1 MCFNVSFCAFFEDDK
16 EDEAHDEEDDEE
28 DEADDEDDEDEEGL
42 SSGFALVG
50 HAFHGVGMAPGG
62 APQAERMN
70 WVMPAPRV
78 FVGRRSKPNRS

>member
-50 HAFHGVGMAPGG
+50 HAFLVRFHLYFSSVFPLHECPDMSLRSSLGG
-62 APQAERMN
+62 
-70 WVMPAPRV
+70 
-78 FVGRRSKPNRS
+78 